1 MRRNYIHIHRLLLII
16 LFTGLLPMKAMS
28 QEPQVSVS
36 SQVDKA
42 RITIGDLI
50 EYSITVV
57 HDKDVQVE
65 MPGLG
70 ANLGG
75 FDIRDYDVA
84 EPEKRDGM
92 IVSGVQYMISTFF
105 TGEFEIPPLTVAYY
119 TTGDST
125 AKHLSTEKIKIVVE
139 SLKPSEAGDIRDIK
153 TPVELPRNLWLL
165 IRWFVLGAGVILLAL
180 AGYMIY
186 RKKKRGE
193 GLFPAKPEIKRP
205 PHEIALEALDR
216 LKLSDL
222 LQKGEIK
229 QFYIE
234 ISEII
239 RQYIGG
245 RYFIV
250 AMEMT
255 TTDVLAGFAEADVS
269 DEEFE
274 LFQHFFFECDL
285 VKFARVIPSGEET
298 EEIVNTAYEIINRT
312 TVVFE
317 KEEAGE
323 TASASVEDPHRD
335 TIGEDE
341 QQLESETIS
350 AEVPEKEL
358 ESKSRGES
366 E

>member
-1 MRRNYIHIHRLLLII
+1 
-16 LFTGLLPMKAMS
+16 
-28 QEPQVSVS
+28 
-36 SQVDKA
+36 
-42 RITIGDLI
+42 
-50 EYSITVV
+50 
-57 HDKDVQVE
+57 
-65 MPGLG
+65 
-70 ANLGG
+70 
-75 FDIRDYDVA
+75 
-84 EPEKRDGM
+84 M
-92 IVSGVQYMISTFF
+92 IVSGVQYTISMFF

-119 TTGDST
+119 TPDDST
-125 AKHLSTEKIKIVVE
+125 AKYLTTEKIKIVVE
-139 SLKPSEAGDIRDIK
+139 SVKPSEAGDIRDIK

-165 IRWFVLGAGVILLAL
+165 IRWFVLGAGVILLTL
-180 AGYMIY
+180 VGYMIY

-193 GLFPAKPEIKRP
+193 SMFPTKPEIKRP
-205 PHEIALEALDR
+205 PHEVALEALDR
-216 LKLSDL
+216 LKSSNL

-255 TTDVLAGFAEADVS
+255 TTDVLAGLSEADVS

-274 LFQHFFFECDL
+274 LFQRFFFECDL
-285 VKFARVIPSGEET
+285 VKFAKVIPTDEENEKIVNIT
-298 EEIVNTAYEIINRT
+298 YEIVNRT

-317 KEEAGE
+317 KEEAEE
-323 TASASVEDPHRD
+323 TASPPVEDPHRD

-341 QQLESETIS
+341 QQLESETVS
-350 AEVPEKEL
+350 AEMPEKEL

>member
-1 MRRNYIHIHRLLLII
+1 MRRDCIHIHRLLLII
-16 LFTGLLPMKAMS
+16 LFVGLLPMKTNS
-28 QEPQVSVS
+28 QEPHVSVS
-36 SQVDKA
+36 SQVDKS

-57 HDKDVQVE
+57 HDKDIQIE

-75 FDIRDYDVA
+75 FDIRDYNVA
-84 EPEKRDGM
+84 ESEKRDGM
-92 IVSGVQYMISTFF
+92 IVSGVQYKISTFF

-119 TTGDST
+119 TPDDST
-125 AKHLSTEKIKIVVE
+125 AKYLSTEKIKIVVE
-139 SLKPSEAGDIRDIK
+139 SVKPSEAGDIRDIK

-165 IRWFVLGAGVILLAL
+165 IRWFVLGAGVILLVMV
-180 AGYMIY
+180 GYMIY
-186 RKKKRGE
+186 RRKKRGE
-193 GLFPAKPEIKRP
+193 GLFPTKPEIKRP

-216 LKLSDL
+216 LKSSDL

-255 TTDVLAGFAEADVS
+255 TTDVLVGLSEADVS

-274 LFQHFFFECDL
+274 LYKHFFFECDL
-285 VKFARVIPSGEET
+285 VKFAKVIPSDEENEKIMVEAYKIIERT
-298 EEIVNTAYEIINRT
+298 KVIFGYEEVEEGIESEAKVEEEIND
-312 TVVFE
+312 
-317 KEEAGE
+317 E
-323 TASASVEDPHRD
+323 TDENDLDVALEDVDGSVQS
-335 TIGEDE
+335 GKGG
-341 QQLESETIS
+341 
-350 AEVPEKEL
+350 V
-358 ESKSRGES
+358 
-366 E
+366 